1 MQEYDVIIIGS
12 GLGGLACGTILA
24 KEGYNVCVLEKNK
37 QIGGMLQTFARD
49 KVIFDTGVHY
59 VGGLNEGQNL
69 YQFFKYFGIM
79 DKLKLRKMDED
90 FVDGLMFA
98 DDPTVYKYAQ
108 GYDNFI
114 RQMLEYFPD
123 EEPAIRKYCET
134 IQDICKNFPL
144 YNVQAGSYTDSAKAY
159 QTDTQEFLESLTSN
173 KKMQTVLA
181 GTNLLYAGD
190 AYKTPLFVH
199 ALIVNHYVESSW
211 KFVDGGSQIARLLA
225 REITSR
231 GGKVIKHVK
240 IVKLKE
246 EDRKIVY
253 AEAENGD
260 RYYAKTF
267 ISNVHPLKTVE
278 MTETQMIKNA
288 YRSRLKSLESTISV
302 FYANVVM
309 KKDSFKYINSNYYY
323 FAEENAWCGDKYT
336 DSTWPRGYALFFT
349 TSSRSPDYAEG
360 ITVMSYMRMEDV
372 KQWETTFNTV
382 SHETDRGAD
391 YEAFKREKAEK
402 LFDMVEKH
410 FPGFKESIKS
420 NTCATPLSARDYIG
434 TDDGSL
440 YGYAKDYRE
449 PLKTFIAPQTKIPN
463 LLLTGQNINMHGV
476 LGVTISAIMT
486 CSNLLGLEYLIQKIR
501 DAQKVS

>member
-1 MQEYDVIIIGS
+1 MHEYDVVIIGS

-24 KEGYNVCVLEKNK
+24 KEGYSVCVLEKNK

-90 FVDGLMFA
+90 FVDGLIFGE
-98 DDPTVYKYAQ
+98 DPTVYKYPQ

-123 EEPAIRKYCET
+123 EEKAIRTYCET

-159 QTDTQEFLESLTSN
+159 QTDTQMYLESLTDN
-173 KKMQTVLA
+173 KKLQTVLA

-231 GGKVIKHVK
+231 NGKVIKHVK

-246 EDRKIVY
+246 EDRRIVY
-253 AEAENGD
+253 AEAEDGT
-260 RYYAKTF
+260 RYYARTF

-278 MTETQMIKNA
+278 MTESHMIKNA
-288 YRSRLKSLESTISV
+288 YRTRLKSLESTISV

-309 KKDSFKYINSNYYY
+309 KKESLPYINSNYYY

-336 DSTWPRGYALFFT
+336 AENWPRGYALFFT
-349 TSSRSPDYAEG
+349 PSSRSPDFAEG
-360 ITVMSYMRMEDV
+360 VTIMSYMRMEDV
-372 KQWETTFNTV
+372 SKWKDTFNTV
-382 SHETDRGAD
+382 SHEDTRGDD

-402 LFDMVEKH
+402 LFDLVERQ
-410 FPGFKESIKS
+410 FPGFKDSIKS
-420 NTCATPLSARDYIG
+420 YTCATPLSARDYIG

-486 CSNLLGLEYLIQKIR
+486 CSQLIGLENLIQKIK